1 MKKVSQSFTFRTTP
15 VWRVQL
21 PYEHVNPTS
30 QERQYMSR
38 MIKLSAIAAAS
49 ALVLAGCATD
59 TTDNS
64 TEVESS
70 SLTGTLDGSG
80 ASSMGS
86 GQEAWVSGFQQLNP
100 GVTVNYNPTGSG
112 TGRDQFEQGLT
123 FFAGSDSALTQEEID
138 TPHPNCSPENGP
150 MFEFPIWISP
160 IAVIFNLDGIDS
172 LNMTPDTVA
181 GIFTGEITNWN
192 APEIAGDNP
201 GVDLPD
207 LAITAVHRS
216 DESGTTGN
224 FTDTM
229 AKAAPDTWLLN
240 GENAGDFESWPA
252 EWGGEGG
259 QGTSGVIAAIAA
271 GQGTIG
277 YADASRVGEFGT
289 VAFGVGDQFVPYSAE
304 AAAKIVDVSPLAAG
318 RPDTMLTYELD
329 RDTTE
334 SGVYPVVLISYLQG
348 CMDYADDAKAELVK
362 AYASYMLSADGQQFA
377 SDNAG
382 NAPISDDLRQKALA
396 IIEQVK

>member
-1 MKKVSQSFTFRTTP
+1 MTKSVKFAA
-15 VWRVQL
+15 L
-21 PYEHVNPTS
+21 
-30 QERQYMSR
+30 
-38 MIKLSAIAAAS
+38 LAAS
-49 ALVLAGCATD
+49 ALVITGC
-59 TTDNS
+59 
-64 TEVESS
+64 SS
-70 SLTGTLDGSG
+70 DSDDAASSAAPTGAVSALEGTLDGSG
-80 ASSMGS
+80 ASSMGA
-86 GQEAWVSGFQQLNP
+86 GQEAWVAGFQLLNP

-112 TGRDQFEQGLT
+112 TGRDQFEEGLT
-123 FFAGSDSALTQEEID
+123 FFTGSDSALKDEEIA
-138 TPHPNCSPENGP
+138 TPHPNCSPDTGD

-160 IAVIFNLDGIDS
+160 IAIIFNIEGITS

-192 APEIAGDNP
+192 APEIAADNA
-201 GVDLPD
+201 GLELPD
-207 LAITAVHRS
+207 LAITPVHRS

-229 AKAAPDTWLLN
+229 AKTAPDTWLLN

-259 QGTSGVIAAIAA
+259 QGTSGVIAAIEA

-277 YADASRVGEFGT
+277 YADASRAGDFGT
-289 VAFGVGDQFVPYSAE
+289 VAFGVGDEFVSYSAE
-304 AAAKIVDVSPLAAG
+304 AAAKIVDVSPQVTG
-318 RPDTMLTYELD
+318 RPASMLTYDLD

-362 AYASYMLSADGQQFA
+362 AYASYMLSAEGQQYA
-377 SDNAG
+377 ADSAG

-396 IIEQVK
+396 IIEQVM